1 MLVYAWLLNRFIMD
15 NNQKAIL
22 LIATFLYLYYVRS
35 MRLKRKRDNTSALTG
50 RQFTDELLEGSDRQC
65 IDLLRMSRVALKQK
79 VG

>member
-1 MLVYAWLLNRFIMD
+1 MD
-15 NNQKAIL
+15 NRQKAIFL
-22 LIATFLYLYYVRS
+22 LVIWLYLYYLRS

-50 RQFTDELLEGSDRQC
+50 RQFVDELLEGNDRQC